1 MRALT
6 RNKRAF
12 AFCLLDS
19 ANAAVV
25 DENGNRTGEYIP
37 VYKEAVAMCA
47 NVSPASGYAETE
59 QFGDLTDYDH
69 VIVTDWLGCPIDES
83 TVLFLDKAP
92 EYRSA
97 SVTFIVPLAPLP
109 DTPLDPID
117 PPDPQQPT
125 REVVD
130 ESESNGGTETEDE
143 TPETETVQ
151 IPLYDYIVR
160 RVSKSINSVSIAVSK
175 VKVR

>member
-1 MRALT
+1 MRGGVVRALT

-12 AFCLLDS
+12 AFCLLES

-92 EYRSA
+92 EYRT
-97 SVTFIVPLAPLP
+97 VTVETADGV
-109 DTPLDPID
+109 DT
-117 PPDPQQPT
+117 
-125 REVVD
+125 
-130 ESESNGGTETEDE
+130 S
-143 TPETETVQ
+143 ETETVQ

-160 RVSKSINSVSIAVSK
+160 RVSKSLNSVSIAVSK
-175 VKVR
+175 VRVS

>member
-1 MRALT
+1 MRGGVVRALT

-12 AFCLLDS
+12 AFCLLES

-37 VYKEAVAMCA
+37 VYKTAATMYA

-59 QFGDLTDYDH
+59 QFGDLADYDH

-92 EYRSA
+92 EFRT
-97 SVTFIVPLAPLP
+97 VTVETA
-109 DTPLDPID
+109 DG
-117 PPDPQQPT
+117 
-125 REVVD
+125 VD
-130 ESESNGGTETEDE
+130 

-160 RVSKSINSVSIAVSK
+160 RVSKSLNSVSIAVSK
-175 VKVR
+175 VRVS